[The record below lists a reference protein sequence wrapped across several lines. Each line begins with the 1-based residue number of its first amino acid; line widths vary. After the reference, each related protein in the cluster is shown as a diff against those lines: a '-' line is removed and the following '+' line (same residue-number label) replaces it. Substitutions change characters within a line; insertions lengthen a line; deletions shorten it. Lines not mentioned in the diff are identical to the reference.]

1 MMLSDAAM
9 AHRMERRLYWPE
21 REVVA
26 EPVTRGYSRR
36 HCKGIPA
43 NHRHPQ
49 SSDRPV
55 AQTIYVQSRSARAF

>member
-49 SSDRPV
+49 SSDTSAKVHV
-55 AQTIYVQSRSARAF
+55 ALLYLI